1 MERTSLLLRIDEE
14 FERAGVIVVAAPA
27 GYGKTSLL
35 EDVGRRW
42 RVLRGKGAVVVRVDC
57 AQRRCVS
64 FMDAYRLRRARG
76 DTRPPRMRPGTGTSS
91 PGFGVA
97 GVPGEPVS
105 QLLWACVDERAPEW
119 ADALRCRSAA
129 PPGAPLVIVD
139 NLPAF
144 DGEEDRSRF
153 GDMLRRWVSAGARF
167 VVACV
172 PSHDVSDEF
181 PDALRLSALD
191 LRVSPGEMTLW
202 ARELHLPDPPA
213 VLASTAGIPALV
225 DACRSAM
232 PGSALAQSA
241 EICRRS
247 ARIIS
252 SVLSESATLAVERL
266 EIAMLLLGEGTVGEL
281 GDMGVELRPDDLSI
295 VANEYPLFGLDLMRG
310 AFKVVPT
317 DMTSAQGVY
326 MDAALRDAALAG
338 ACVSELVSRGEVMR
352 SVALLRLLPDDALAE
367 VLGCNAMSLLDAAV
381 DDIVARGLRY
391 AADGGA
397 CSPRASRGLAQLDV
411 FRRDM
416 CGCPLAWSSSVQL
429 AGPPETW
436 SDVRDAS
443 WALAHSWEALGPRG
457 LRGDAEEDEE
467 LGGSGTGAEGTE
479 TGRAGAAP
487 DAGRADVALG
497 AADAGVDVPVFAAD
511 RASELREL
519 CVQLTRAAADCDPR
533 AASRARDA
541 LLVRLADVSL
551 FSARLLCH
559 HAALCTILALDPDG
573 ALAWL
578 AGTSPITLATS
589 VVDSSDAS
597 PQTISEALLMADA
610 CAARV
615 LMERPSAAE
624 GSQAQ
629 LERLRA
635 CRAFLEQRRIT
646 SAAPLVGVLEA
657 LCCLLDGREMEGLAA
672 AEAAMPAFRSS
683 GCLYG
688 QLLCT
693 IVRAYSELARGQAG
707 QAAVSAASARKVATA
722 VRSRPLVDLAGLL
735 ESLALWPRRSLAGLD
750 ARLLEVTL
758 RESALR
764 PRSSEALVMER
775 ALLCCASG
783 DSDGAREALD
793 EAFAFGG
800 AVRMRM
806 LCVVVRASGNLRSRM
821 TELADPS
828 ARLELA
834 ALARADALP
843 ALAGR
848 PRPTAISPVPVE
860 KPLAI
865 RMFGGMSVEM
875 RGRPLGVEQ
884 WGRTKSRQL
893 LGVLAMQADRPL
905 QREHIMAAI
914 WPGRDPDTLRSS
926 LYSALTTLRGVL
938 GQKNGGPQLV
948 ESVGSV
954 VRLNLEL
961 VEVDVLRFETTA
973 RDILSR
979 RDAVPD
985 GELFAACSEM
995 DRTYLSGLD
1004 SEFDNLGD
1012 EGVRRSETLASLFA
1026 ETMSYGSR
1034 RAMAS
1039 DPSLA
1044 LWFARC
1050 AQRACGHRE
1059 DVTLAI
1065 MRALRALSRLSAAL
1079 GEYRAFADYERETFG
1094 MQPAVELRRERDS
1107 IVSELATSG
1116 AVAIPPE
1123 MLADGAACMAHM
1135 ERAEEDEGCGYALYR
1150 QRG

>member
-14 FERAGVIVVAAPA
+14 FERAGVVVVAAPA
-27 GYGKTSLL
+27 GFGKTSLL

-42 RVLRGKGAVVVRVDC
+42 RALRGKGAVVVRVDC
-57 AQRRCVS
+57 SQRRCVS

-76 DTRPPRMRPGTGTSS
+76 DARPPRTRPGADPAP
-91 PGFGVA
+91 PGLA
-97 GVPGEPVS
+97 GACVPGEPVS

-119 ADALRCRSAA
+119 ADALRCRSSVS
-129 PPGAPLVIVD
+129 PGAPLVVVD

-153 GDMLRRWVSAGARF
+153 GDTLRRWVAAGARF
-167 VVACV
+167 IVACV
-172 PSHDVSDEF
+172 PSRDVSNEF

-191 LRVSPGEMTLW
+191 LRVGQGEMVLW
-202 ARELHLPDPPA
+202 ARELHLPDSA
-213 VLASTAGIPALV
+213 TVLAATAGVPALV

-232 PGSALAQSA
+232 PGSPLAESA
-241 EICRRS
+241 EVCRRS
-247 ARIIS
+247 ARIIA
-252 SVLSESATLAVERL
+252 SVLSEPATLAVERL
-266 EIAMLLLGEGTVGEL
+266 ETAMLLLGEGTVGEL
-281 GDMGVELRPDDLSI
+281 GDMGVELRPDDLAI

-310 AFKVVPT
+310 SFKVVPM
-317 DMTSAQGVY
+317 DMASAQGVY

-338 ACVSELVSRGEVMR
+338 ACVGKLVRRGDVTR
-352 SVALLRLLPDDALAE
+352 AVALLRLLPDDALAE
-367 VLGCNAMSLLDAAV
+367 ALGCNAMPLLDAAV
-381 DDIVARGLRY
+381 DDVVARGLRHI
-391 AADGGA
+391 ADGGV
-397 CSPRASRGLAQLDV
+397 CSPRATRGLAQLDV
-411 FRRDM
+411 VRRDVR
-416 CGCPLAWSSSVQL
+416 GCPLVWSSSAEL

-436 SDVRDAS
+436 SDVRDAA

-457 LRGDAEEDEE
+457 LRGDDDESPGDDAAGAET
-467 LGGSGTGAEGTE
+467 GGSQAEQAGAE
-479 TGRAGAAP
+479 P
-487 DAGRADVALG
+487 DAGEARRAAADGAGTPGEPVPDG
-497 AADAGVDVPVFAAD
+497 AAG
-511 RASELREL
+511 LREL
-519 CVQLTRAAADCDPR
+519 CVRLARAAADCDPR
-533 AASRARDA
+533 AASRARDR
-541 LLVRLADVSL
+541 LLVRLGDVSL
-551 FSARLLCH
+551 LSARLLCH

-578 AGTSPITLATS
+578 AGTSSITLATR
-589 VVDSSDAS
+589 VVDSPNAR
-597 PQTISEALLMADA
+597 PQTISEALLLADA

-615 LMERPSAAE
+615 LMECPSASA
-624 GSQAQ
+624 GTQGQ
-629 LERLRA
+629 LAHLRA
-635 CRAFLEQRRIT
+635 CREFLEQRRIT
-646 SAAPLVGVLEA
+646 SASPLVGVMEA
-657 LCCLLDGREMEGLAA
+657 LCCLLDGREMEAA
-672 AEAAMPAFRSS
+672 SAVEAAMPAFRSS

-693 IVRAYSELARGQAG
+693 VVRAYSELARGQAG

-722 VRSRPLVDLAGLL
+722 VRSRPLVELAGLL
-735 ESLALWPRRSLAGLD
+735 ETLALWPRRSLAGLD

-793 EAFAFGG
+793 EACELGG
-800 AVRMRM
+800 AVRMRI

-821 TELADPS
+821 TELAAPS
-828 ARLELA
+828 ARVELA
-834 ALARADALP
+834 ALARADAQP
-843 ALAGR
+843 TPAGR
-848 PRPTAISPVPVE
+848 PRPTAIPPVPLE
-860 KPLAI
+860 KPLVI

-875 RGRPLGVEQ
+875 HGRPLGMEQ

-893 LGVLAMQADRPL
+893 LGVLAMQADKPL
-905 QREHIMAAI
+905 QREHIMAAL
-914 WPGRDPDTLRSS
+914 WPGKDPNTLRSS

-948 ESVGSV
+948 ESAGSV

-961 VEVDVLRFETTA
+961 VEVDVLRLETMA

-979 RDAVPD
+979 RDQVPD

-995 DRTYLSGLD
+995 DRAYQSGLD
-1004 SEFDNLGD
+1004 PEFDNLGD

-1026 ETMSYGSR
+1026 ETMAYGSR

-1065 MRALRALSRLSAAL
+1065 MRSLRALSRLSAAL
-1079 GEYRAFADYERETFG
+1079 GEYRSFADFERETFG

-1107 IVSELATSG
+1107 IISELAVSG
-1116 AVAIPPE
+1116 SVAIPPE

-1135 ERAEEDEGCGYALYR
+1135 ECAEEDARGGYALYR
-1150 QRG
+1150 QRE